1 MNVVAFNGDV
11 LRQLA
16 TEFPLRGDVQPD
28 RKAQSSARNL
38 PQVLVRQARKNRLVY
53 VILAEDRLVLPE
65 AQAPQ
70 PEHNVHDGAHNQWCA
85 HHRLWKRGCPGWRWG
100 SQGFAT
106 EGASE
111 V

>member
-70 PEHNVHDGAHNQWCA
+70 PEHNVHDGAHNQWWCA
-85 HHRLWKRGCPGWRWG
+85 SSSVEARVSRVAL
-100 SQGFAT
+100 GFS
-106 EGASE
+106 GLRDRRR
-111 V
+111 